1 MGVNFRIRSKESG
14 EALSGV
20 IVWKEYGSRSLIPFT
35 GGAIEI
41 HSTGAYTGAHKGYEV
56 YVNGYVPRFDEFI
69 QNNGRIED
77 ILLSRYAGYLLPEE
91 PYTPPMVP
99 ETQQSNLGLL
109 ALLGAAALILH

>member
-1 MGVNFRIRSKESG
+1 MGVNFRVRDRESG

-20 IVWKEYGSRSLIPFT
+20 IIWKEYGSRSLIPFT

-41 HSTGAYTGAHKGYEV
+41 HSTGAYTGAHKAYEV

-77 ILLSRYAGYLLPEE
+77 ILLSKYAGYLVPEE
-91 PYTPPMVP
+91 PYTPTIP
-99 ETQQSNLGLL
+99 EIQQSNLGLL
-109 ALLGAAALILH
+109 ALLGAAAIILH